1 VSHREALDAFGSQ
14 FVATA
19 RDGTIDSLF
28 RTLHGRMRY
37 PGAEAIAK
45 KYESF
50 DDEQQEFVRQLLI
63 AAVDETTHNS
73 LWALEQLDWVS
84 LTATNEETGEVT
96 DVKLE
101 SDGLTSMLEGE
112 DGWRR
117 RYGRFPESALSR
129 E

>member
-1 VSHREALDAFGSQ
+1 
-14 FVATA
+14 
-19 RDGTIDSLF
+19 
-28 RTLHGRMRY
+28 MRY